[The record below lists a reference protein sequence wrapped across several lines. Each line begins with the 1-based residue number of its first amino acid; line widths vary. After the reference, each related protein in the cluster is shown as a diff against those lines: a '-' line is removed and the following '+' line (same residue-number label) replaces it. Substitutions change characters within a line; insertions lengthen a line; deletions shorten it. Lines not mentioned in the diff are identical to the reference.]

1 MICLRLQ
8 FAKQGIQESDGWGRL
23 TTELDELIEH
33 SKLTDAC
40 SKLQALQKS
49 LQAQI
54 GLPHQ
59 SEREDQVEDF
69 KNRLE
74 ALASPGVVQSFQTG
88 DIGRSIHSLH
98 TRRNT

>member
-1 MICLRLQ
+1 M
-8 FAKQGIQESDGWGRL
+8 SS
-23 TTELDELIEH
+23 H
-33 SKLTDAC
+33 SGYRDQKLVGDADAC

-88 DIGRSIHSLH
+88 DIGKANQSAPSEHFK
-98 TRRNT
+98 

>member
-1 MICLRLQ
+1 M
-8 FAKQGIQESDGWGRL
+8 

-33 SKLTDAC
+33 SKIAEAC
-40 SKLQALQKS
+40 NKLQALQKS
-49 LQAQI
+49 LLAQV

-74 ALASPGVVQSFQTG
+74 ALASPEVVQSFQTG
-88 DIGRSIHSLH
+88 ATGKLYRFFTEKMFKNFIYVSTQSRQ
-98 TRRNT
+98 RNLSKFSQ